1 MKYFIYL
8 INIVMFSLKGKF
20 CQFMNCSHTCE
31 ETPKGGKCTCN
42 HGYNIS
48 NDGLSCKDIDECQDN
63 NVCAQ
68 YCTNLDGSFSCH
80 CFSSD
85 YMLRSDKSSCKA
97 LGMYYKYDLKLNI

>member
-1 MKYFIYL
+1 
-8 INIVMFSLKGKF
+8 
-20 CQFMNCSHTCE
+20 MNCSHTCV
-31 ETPKGGKCTCN
+31 ETPGGGKCTCN
-42 HGYNIS
+42 HGYYIS

-85 YMLRSDKSSCKA
+85 YKLRPDKSSCKA
-97 LGMYYKYDLKLNI
+97 LGMY